1 MFRWFILP
9 VFTLFSSTVC
19 ALVINVSYGEPVVED
34 NVYKQS
40 MTMSSIYDVGPEYG
54 IPQAA
59 CSLKSCYVALAITDE
74 FGITGPR
81 AGSRLI
87 YGPLKFGEGVREPT
101 VRDILISA
109 SLSALPLSGIAAQD
123 LTGWYGKKCISL
135 VAQNFNNSS
144 TVGVALDPS
153 LISCSDGSGGG
164 IIPPPP
170 DPNFSCSM
178 QEKIELN
185 HGSINLEDVR
195 GHRVSENLNI
205 QCTGKGSVRL
215 SFNLSK
221 INLEPK
227 GLLTSS
233 LYLNGSSGGLNLVV
247 DKSANV
253 SIESQLN
260 IIDGA
265 SVNGEFI
272 GNAVLIMTV
281 L

>member
-1 MFRWFILP
+1 
-9 VFTLFSSTVC
+9 
-19 ALVINVSYGEPVVED
+19 
-34 NVYKQS
+34 
-40 MTMSSIYDVGPEYG
+40 MTMSSIYDVENKYD
-54 IPQAA
+54 IPQGA
-59 CSLKSCYVALAITDE
+59 CSLKSCYVGLAITNE
-74 FGITGPR
+74 HGITGPR
-81 AGSRLI
+81 AGSGVI

-101 VRDILISA
+101 IRDILISA

-123 LTGWYGKKCISL
+123 LTDWYGKRCISF
-135 VAQNFNNSS
+135 VAQNFSNSS
-144 TVGVALDPS
+144 TVGVALDSS
-153 LISCSDGSGGG
+153 LVSCSDGSGGG
-164 IIPPPP
+164 GVILPPP

-185 HGSINLEDVR
+185 HGSISLEEVR
-195 GHRVSENLNI
+195 GHRVSENVNI

-215 SFNLSK
+215 SFDLSK

-227 GLLTSS
+227 GLLISS

-247 DKSANV
+247 DKSENV
-253 SIESQLN
+253 SVESQLN